1 MNKNFKGLENNDGDT
16 NKKYSKSNNSELF
29 SSLLGASIDDVLEFI
44 YSQSD
49 ISKLA
54 IVLSYLPISFVSKII
69 SNLNLDI
76 TELILL
82 ELINIQKISNFD
94 LEQLNLYVDQEM
106 KKIKEKERRLDGIEF
121 VTGILRAISSY
132 DKKAQI
138 INRLKNQ
145 LPDITEQITKRM
157 FIFTD
162 IAYLNDRVVQR
173 IIKEIE
179 FPILSKALKTS
190 DIIIQDKIFK
200 NLSKRKANQLRDELD
215 FMGKISLIEVEES
228 QNHILKT
235 IMHLKE
241 MGEINISYEREYV

>member
-173 IIKEIE
+173 IIKEID